1 MQGARSCSPRSMA
14 KISRLSAIVTR
25 HKYGAVCVNDRAFS
39 VWNSGD
45 CDGDMVQ
52 RMEAERWFRGFEVV
66 RSFISSEQHNAVSDK
81 VNTDVLA
88 PNYLYGRIL
97 RPSTR
102 LRTRT
107 PC

>member
-1 MQGARSCSPRSMA
+1 MGWCEGGQDARGEIVFARSMA

-88 PNYLYGRIL
+88 PN
-97 RPSTR
+97 
-102 LRTRT
+102 
-107 PC
+107 